1 MRFSL
6 SSSHAFLEMKCDMQ
20 ISYEMVSN
28 AHVHQLTVS
37 LSFSSPEAAIHLA
50 SAIGRGLEV

>member
-1 MRFSL
+1 MKSK
-6 SSSHAFLEMKCDMQ
+6 HLELHVVLFITSVMKYDMQ

-37 LSFSSPEAAIHLA
+37 L
-50 SAIGRGLEV
+50 